1 MNNGGGVVAPGGAW
15 KGGPRVRFVR
25 SAAKVEDWSPWQG
38 LVFGCF
44 EDGVRLQ
51 PWGTPTTG
59 AVTLERMPVNGA
71 QCGEVWH
78 RCVAL
83 IGKKG
88 YGTVRGW
95 WRRVSGRGSE
105 DRMTGEEFIEKT
117 RQQGLLPQPD
127 QAGLLPQ
134 PDQAGLL
141 PQPNQPGLYLGKRE
155 GRVFWVFWVG

>member
-1 MNNGGGVVAPGGAW
+1 MNNGGGVVAPAGSGRA
-15 KGGPRVRFVR
+15 RVRFVPR
-25 SAAKVEDWSPWQG
+25 SAAQVEDWSPWKG

-44 EDGVRLQ
+44 EDGVRLL
-51 PWGTPTTG
+51 PWEQIAGG
-59 AVTLERMPVNGA
+59 VTLERMPVNGA
-71 QCGEVWH
+71 QCAEVWH

-105 DRMTGEEFIEKT
+105 DRMTGEEFIEAT

-127 QAGLLPQ
+127 QAGLLP
-134 PDQAGLL
+134 
-141 PQPNQPGLYLGKRE
+141 GLYLGKSE